1 MSVGVMEDYKL
12 RDLHDSHTLGCVVY
26 YKSKVRAKEST

>member
-12 RDLHDSHTLGCVVY
+12 RDHAPLTTIEEITRLSQQ
-26 YKSKVRAKEST
+26 